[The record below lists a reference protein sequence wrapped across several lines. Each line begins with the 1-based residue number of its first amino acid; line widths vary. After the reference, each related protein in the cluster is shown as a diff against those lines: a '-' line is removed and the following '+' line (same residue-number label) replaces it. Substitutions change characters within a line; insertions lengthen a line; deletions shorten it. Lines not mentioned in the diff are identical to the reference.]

1 MVKCQPIRVNTWD
14 NKKKE
19 MNSAFTQ
26 VIWTALYTNNN
37 KEGFMAFISVFIL
50 RSPRNSSFMLKQPRR
65 WINEFT
71 NMGRKINQEY
81 RIRRRIFFF
90 FSSGSD
96 LCRSESNS
104 LLKPEAKSKF
114 NQVAQRLIQLGF
126 KDLLGWSCGSPV
138 CGQPPFPERCPTDS
152 FSTCC
157 SPGFPNPFLQGSPPS
172 HSPAFTSPRCETL
185 SLCWTLWGSQCEEK
199 ITLLCKR

>member
-90 FSSGSD
+90 FFFPVEVTSADQSPTPCSNLRQSPSLTRLPSAWSSWGLKIFWDGAVGAQYAGS
-96 LCRSESNS
+96 LH
-104 LLKPEAKSKF
+104 F
-114 NQVAQRLIQLGF
+114 Q
-126 KDLLGWSCGSPV
+126 KDAPLT
-138 CGQPPFPERCPTDS
+138 PFPLAVHQDS
-152 FSTCC
+152 QILFCKALH
-157 SPGFPNPFLQGSPPS
+157 PVIPQLLQVHGVRRW
-172 HSPAFTSPRCETL
+172 ACVELCEVHNV
-185 SLCWTLWGSQCEEK
+185 K
-199 ITLLCKR
+199 KK